1 MKPEVVNV
9 LIEYVLETTNQRFT
23 RNYVEKVA
31 GVWVRLGID
40 TKEKALAQ
48 IEEEKQKGK
57 PKPNVEKKQLPAWY
71 HDQDSVQSNQQVDE
85 EALEKMLKE
94 LEGEQHG

>member
-1 MKPEVVNV
+1 MYKR
-9 LIEYVLETTNQRFT
+9 Q
-23 RNYVEKVA
+23 
-31 GVWVRLGID
+31 ID

-57 PKPNVEKKQLPAWY
+57 SKPSVEKKQLPQWY
-71 HDQDSVQSNQQVDE
+71 HDQDSVQNDRVVDE
-85 EALEKMLKE
+85 DALEKMLKE

>member
-1 MKPEVVNV
+1 M
-9 LIEYVLETTNQRFT
+9 
-23 RNYVEKVA
+23 
-31 GVWVRLGID
+31 
-40 TKEKALAQ
+40 AQ

>member
-48 IEEEKQKGK
+48 IEEEKQKG
-57 PKPNVEKKQLPAWY
+57 NR
-71 HDQDSVQSNQQVDE
+71 NQMSKRNSC
-85 EALEKMLKE
+85 L
-94 LEGEQHG
+94 HGIMIRTVYKAINRWMRKH

>member
-1 MKPEVVNV
+1 MITDFKMKPEVVNV

-48 IEEEKQKGK
+48 IEEEKQKRK
-57 PKPNVEKKQLPAWY
+57 TETKCRKEQLPAWY
-71 HDQDSVQSNQQVDE
+71 HDQDSVQKQST
-85 EALEKMLKE
+85 
-94 LEGEQHG
+94 GG